1 MDNFERELAR
11 MMRDSQEYTPFEAEH
26 GARLRAGVRAHRRV
40 RTVRRTAGSVLAVAG
55 LGIGFFLL
63 PHDPGENRPQAPHP
77 QPIPATSPASP
88 GPTPTGTAAPPSATS
103 SGSPTGAAGEP
114 TAPAT
119 TSTSTATSDAP
130 SATSTA
136 THTEAPP
143 PDNSTAT
150 STAPATP
157 TNTPSNLEASSS
169 GSADPG

>member
-1 MDNFERELAR
+1 MDHFERELAR

-63 PHDPGENRPQAPHP
+63 PHDPGENRPQGPHP

-88 GPTPTGTAAPPSATS
+88 GPTPTGTAAPPSPTS

-119 TSTSTATSDAP
+119 TSTATSDAP

>member
-1 MDNFERELAR
+1 MDHFERELAR

-88 GPTPTGTAAPPSATS
+88 GPTPTGTAAPPSPTS
-103 SGSPTGAAGEP
+103 SGSPTGAVGEP

-119 TSTSTATSDAP
+119 TSTATSDAP

>member
-1 MDNFERELAR
+1 MDHFERELAR

-88 GPTPTGTAAPPSATS
+88 GPTPTGTAAPPSPTS

-119 TSTSTATSDAP
+119 TSTATSDAP